1 MREHELW
8 NRMTAVLGAN
18 YVRVWAEQ
26 VALPELGSRTVAEAL
41 AAGTECKLIWRAV
54 VVALE
59 LDSKYR

>member
-1 MREHELW
+1 
-8 NRMTAVLGAN
+8 MTAVLGAN